1 MYFKVRPTRCEK
13 IIEHQWMRAICRS
26 AVRSNVVKAVEER
39 GALKY
44 SGVRFVHRF
53 FRYALRAVQTLE
65 E

>member
-1 MYFKVRPTRCEK
+1 
-13 IIEHQWMRAICRS
+13 MRAICRS